1 MFYFRSR
8 SIVSNSTSDVH
19 FGAEEACCRFSA
31 GTRQALS
38 NLTSWSSVLGHTGRD
53 VQCAKL
59 VAPNHLEQRAGAH
72 GKGHLDDWWTPI
84 ESLCVP
90 SLVR

>member
-1 MFYFRSR
+1 MCFFS
-8 SIVSNSTSDVH
+8 SSSLVSYSTSELH
-19 FGAEEACCRFSA
+19 FGAEEAYCRFSA

-59 VAPNHLEQRAGAH
+59 VAPIHLEQRAGAH
-72 GKGHLDDWWTPI
+72 GKGDLDDWWTPI